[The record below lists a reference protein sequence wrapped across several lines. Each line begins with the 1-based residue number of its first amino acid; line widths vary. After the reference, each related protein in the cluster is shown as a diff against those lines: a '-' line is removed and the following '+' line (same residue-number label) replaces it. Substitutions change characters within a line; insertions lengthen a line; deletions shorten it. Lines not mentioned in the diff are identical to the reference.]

1 MYHTPLTKPT
11 ALLFTG
17 LCLLSC
23 GGNKSDFDAMGTFE
37 ADEVIVSAEAAGKI
51 LAFDVEEGK
60 TLTAG
65 QQVGAIDS
73 TQLRFTF
80 IQLQENQ
87 KAVRAGMPDVQTQI
101 NATKKEIENGQSE
114 KRRVENLV
122 KGQVANQKQLDD
134 VNLKIAV
141 LEARLAAQQNSLNS
155 TGTTLRE
162 QASAIDAQL
171 AMVKDQ
177 LKKCRIVNP
186 VNGTV
191 LARYAMA
198 NEMTAPGKP
207 LYKTADLSSVILRA
221 YVSGN
226 QMAGLKLGQT
236 VNINVDAASGGY
248 KTYQGTLAWI
258 SEKAEFTP
266 KTIQTKEEREN
277 LVYAVKINV
286 KNDGYLKLGMY
297 GEVKLSSETASK

>member
-1 MYHTPLTKPT
+1 MRTPTLKPIAFAFT
-11 ALLFTG
+11 AFVLY
-17 LCLLSC
+17 SC
-23 GGNKSDFDAMGTFE
+23 GNKESNFDAMGTFE
-37 ADEVIVSAEAAGKI
+37 ADEVIVSAEASGKI
-51 LAFDVEEGK
+51 LAFDVEEGQ

-73 TQLRFTF
+73 TQLRLTS

-101 NATKKEIENGQSE
+101 NGTKKEIENAQIE
-114 KRRVENLV
+114 KKRTENLV

-134 VNLKIAV
+134 INSKLAV
-141 LEARLAAQQNSLNS
+141 LEARLAAQQNTLNS
-155 TGTTLRE
+155 TSSTLRE
-162 QASAIDAQL
+162 QANAIDAQM
-171 AMVKDQ
+171 AMIKDQ

-191 LARYAMA
+191 LAKYAMA
-198 NEMTAPGKP
+198 SEMTAPGKA
-207 LYKTADLSSVILRA
+207 LYKTADLSTVILRA
-221 YVSGN
+221 YLSGS
-226 QMAGLKLGQT
+226 QLSSLKLGQA
-236 VNINVDAASGGY
+236 VSVNVDAPDGKY
-248 KTYQGTLAWI
+248 KAYQGTVAWI

-277 LVYAVKINV
+277 LVYAIKINV

-297 GEVKLSSETASK
+297 GEVKLGSDTTSK